1 MPIYVPSR
9 YTEQFFGASTY
20 TEFDVVVEAPVVV
33 DELPLTVVADVEFW
47 IAADS
52 FDTTSGAADEAV
64 VAILTSISNTKDATI
79 KRGILLN

>member
-1 MPIYVPSR
+1 MPIYVPSK

-52 FDTTSGAADEAV
+52 FDTTSGAADEA
-64 VAILTSISNTKDATI
+64 ATAE
-79 KRGILLN
+79 